1 MKRYLILFFFIN
13 TISNAGAQSS
23 ALSIADSLYAV
34 GSYTKA
40 IEQYQLVPEKNA
52 KTLLQI
58 ARSYRGLGNK
68 KVALEA
74 YVASLT
80 QNGEQPITATEYGR
94 LLITRGHYVKAD
106 SIFSK
111 LANTYPDNPEYFYQR
126 GRALKQLEKKADS
139 IWKKNTKMK
148 SEEVFSKAVQ
158 LDSTHQKALY
168 QLGLHYLGKRDY
180 PAVEKICFKALELDP
195 DAVEIVNILA
205 QNYYLKEWNHEAIT
219 WFEKLIALGQSSP
232 FIHSNLGTSYRRINN
247 YTKAIDQ
254 YLILLRI
261 DDEDYG
267 IHHILADLY
276 GKTRDI
282 EKAEYHAKQALYFK
296 DLPLDD
302 IYITLGRAYQINKKY
317 EKAVKQYQL
326 ALKIDPTHIKVQY
339 DVIVCTDNYYEDK
352 KEVLKQYE
360 RFIEKHKT
368 SEDYRA
374 KFYVEI
380 SERRVKQL
388 KKELF
393 LEEGEHKKGKK

>member
-1 MKRYLILFFFIN
+1 MKRYLILIFFTSI
-13 TISNAGAQSS
+13 ISNAEAQSS
-23 ALSIADSLYAV
+23 ALTIADSLYAV

-40 IEQYQLVPEKNA
+40 IKQYQLVPDQSA
-52 KTLLQI
+52 VVQLQI

-68 KVALEA
+68 KDALEA
-74 YVASLT
+74 YAASLT
-80 QNGEQPITATEYGR
+80 LDKEQPIAATEYGR
-94 LLITRGHYVKAD
+94 LLITRGNYSVAD
-106 SIFSK
+106 TIFMELSEE
-111 LANTYPDNPEYFYQR
+111 YPDNPEYFYQR
-126 GRALKQLEKKADS
+126 GRALKQLEKKGDS
-139 IWKKNTKMK
+139 LWKKMTTTK

-180 PAVEKICFKALELDP
+180 PVVDKICFKALEIDP
-195 DAVEIVNILA
+195 DNAEMVNILA
-205 QNYYLKEWNHEAIT
+205 QNYYLRGWHDESIT

-232 FIHSNLGTSYRRINN
+232 YIHNNLGVSYRKVNK
-247 YTKAIDQ
+247 YKKAIEQ

-267 IHHILADLY
+267 IHHILAELY
-276 GKTRDI
+276 GQTRDI

-302 IYITLGRAYQINKKY
+302 IYITLGRAYHINKKF

-352 KEVLKQYE
+352 KEVLKLYE
-360 RFIEKHKT
+360 LFIEKHK
-368 SEDYRA
+368 ENKDFRA
-374 KFYVEI
+374 KFYVDI
-380 SERRVKQL
+380 SERRIKQL
-388 KKELF
+388 KEELF
-393 LEEGEHKKGKK
+393 LKEGDDKKG